1 MNATGS
7 KESGFVYEVEW
18 WDKNFKHNLECA
30 SKEYKSEFATKT
42 LELAKQIDKA
52 W

>member
-7 KESGFVYEVEW
+7 RENGFVYEVEW

-30 SKEYKSEFATKT
+30 SKEYKSELTTKT

-52 W
+52 

>member
-18 WDKNFKHNLECA
+18 WDKSFKHNLECA
-30 SKEYKSEFATKT
+30 SNEYQTEFAAKT
-42 LELAKQIDKA
+42 LELAKQIDEA
-52 W
+52 